1 MYSYSSDISLLDC
14 NRCKNRY
21 SNILTCKFDL
31 KKFFMLNKSKL
42 IIKFYSSDDHSRVK
56 LSHDERDETLGYI
69 NANYV
74 DGYQKPN
81 AYIATQGPMP
91 NTFGDFWRMI
101 WEKNCSIIVM
111 ITNVK
116 EKGRVCISISL
127 IFKFVNY

>member
-1 MYSYSSDISLLDC
+1 MEV

-21 SNILTCKFDL
+21 SNILT
-31 KKFFMLNKSKL
+31 
-42 IIKFYSSDDHSRVK
+42 YDHSRVK
-56 LSHDERDETLGYI
+56 LSHDEMDESSGYV

-81 AYIATQGPMP
+81 AYIATQGPLP

-116 EKGRVCISISL
+116 EKGRVNINKN
-127 IFKFVNY
+127 KFYLN

>member
-1 MYSYSSDISLLDC
+1 
-14 NRCKNRY
+14 
-21 SNILTCKFDL
+21 
-31 KKFFMLNKSKL
+31 
-42 IIKFYSSDDHSRVK
+42 VK
-56 LSHDERDETLGYI
+56 LLCDERDESGGYI

-74 DGYQKPN
+74 DVSVSLLVWSYIKSSNRLLICCYFKGYQKPN

-116 EKGRVCISISL
+116 EKGRVSVDLETNNSY
-127 IFKFVNY
+127 K

>member
-1 MYSYSSDISLLDC
+1 M
-14 NRCKNRY
+14 
-21 SNILTCKFDL
+21 
-31 KKFFMLNKSKL
+31 
-42 IIKFYSSDDHSRVK
+42 YSSDDHSRVK

-81 AYIATQGPMP
+81 AYIATQGAMP

-116 EKGRVCISISL
+116 EKGRVCISIGL
-127 IFKFVNY
+127 I

>member
-1 MYSYSSDISLLDC
+1 MKLLC
-14 NRCKNRY
+14 
-21 SNILTCKFDL
+21 
-31 KKFFMLNKSKL
+31 
-42 IIKFYSSDDHSRVK
+42 
-56 LSHDERDETLGYI
+56 DERDESGGYI

-74 DGYQKPN
+74 DVSALYINSKYVLIYSKYYERLVFKGYQKPN

-116 EKGRVCISISL
+116 EKGRV
-127 IFKFVNY
+127 Y